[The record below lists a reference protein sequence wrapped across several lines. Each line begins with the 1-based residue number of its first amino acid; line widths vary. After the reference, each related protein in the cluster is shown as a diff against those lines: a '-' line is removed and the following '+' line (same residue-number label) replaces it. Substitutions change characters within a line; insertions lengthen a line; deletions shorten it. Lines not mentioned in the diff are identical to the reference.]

1 MKEYTVLSTNEE
13 RTNKGKFTFKK
24 TMGKIRDKDKKIYH
38 VYCRYFLA
46 VNNDTKLSAL
56 SFSCFKILFIG
67 PNLAVF
73 ILAAFYPWANK
84 WGAFFGNI
92 FGIAFNIWIYVG
104 SKYFPAP
111 PEKAGK
117 LPMWTYRYII
127 YHLLF

>member
-1 MKEYTVLSTNEE
+1 MRDALKRGKSLFSKKKNNGK
-13 RTNKGKFTFKK
+13 NKGQILKE
-24 TMGKIRDKDKKIYH
+24 IYH
-38 VYCRYFLA
+38 VNCRYFLA

-56 SFSCFKILFIG
+56 SFSFFKILFIG